1 MPRDE
6 TNDRIKLRNDPDTEL
21 WDRNFKITM
30 IKVLKELVERVGSL
44 HKQLDNF
51 SCNGNARN
59 KSNMMPTA
67 MKNTFLWTH

>member
-6 TNDRIKLRNDPDTEL
+6 TNDRIKLRNDPDIEL

-30 IKVLKELVERVGSL
+30 IKVLKELVEKVGNL

-51 SCNGNARN
+51 SGNGNARN